1 MASIR
6 KLKTGVRDEVCVN
19 GLRESRVFDSVKRA
33 KVWAAM
39 RETELRHDPHQA
51 NGKNVG
57 DALKKYAKEVTP
69 KRRGARW
76 ELLRLN
82 LIARYPLASV
92 KLEDLKPSHVA
103 KWRDTRLT
111 EVAPASVK
119 RELVLIGT
127 VLEIARREWG
137 WIAKNP
143 VKDVTKP
150 TPPPPRDRRISDA
163 EIERICFAFGYEGGE
178 AVLVKQRCAIA
189 FLFAIETAMRA
200 GEICGLRW
208 KDVDLQKRVAK
219 LPITKNGK
227 ARGVP
232 LSSRAVELLELLPA
246 DTDSVFNVLSGSLST
261 MFRAARQRA
270 GIDELTFHDTR
281 HEAITRLAS
290 VFNPLELARVVG
302 HSNLSQLLV
311 YYNATAEDL
320 AGRLG

>member
-1 MASIR
+1 
-6 KLKTGVRDEVCVN
+6 
-19 GLRESRVFDSVKRA
+19 
-33 KVWAAM
+33 
-39 RETELRHDPHQA
+39 
-51 NGKNVG
+51 
-57 DALKKYAKEVTP
+57 
-69 KRRGARW
+69 
-76 ELLRLN
+76 
-82 LIARYPLASV
+82 
-92 KLEDLKPSHVA
+92 
-103 KWRDTRLT
+103 
-111 EVAPASVK
+111 VK

-200 GEICGLRW
+200 GEICGLA
-208 KDVDLQKRVAK
+208 LEGCGLAK
-219 LPITKNGK
+219 AGGK
-227 ARGVP
+227 AADYQERQ
-232 LSSRAVELLELLPA
+232 SAWRATIEQAVELLELLPA

-270 GIDELTFHDTR
+270 GIDDLTFHDTR